1 MRRHGP
7 QATTGF
13 QQGDANVPSEA
24 YSPGDPGLWPARV
37 FSQRRQQI
45 QQREQRNLNGEQSLF
60 PPRLLFTRPRTLY
73 RSDAFTGASLACLPG
88 MEPFKGLE
96 GLAGSDLTAE
106 TSDSIQKPPSQVQLP
121 PPRGA
126 FSILVSSRQAIEEF
140 SAQSGSP
147 RGSCGFN
154 SAGPRAGSSDV
165 QEHGTAAVGR
175 ETLGPGQPGGRQGAP
190 GVTWHLIPHSPALPG
205 APRINASAFRP
216 PGVLGPHCPKG

>member
-60 PPRLLFTRPRTLY
+60 PPRLLFTRPCTLY

-106 TSDSIQKPPSQVQLP
+106 TSDSIQKPPSQVQLL
-121 PPRGA
+121 RRVE
-126 FSILVSSRQAIEEF
+126 L
-140 SAQSGSP
+140 
-147 RGSCGFN
+147 
-154 SAGPRAGSSDV
+154 
-165 QEHGTAAVGR
+165 
-175 ETLGPGQPGGRQGAP
+175 
-190 GVTWHLIPHSPALPG
+190 
-205 APRINASAFRP
+205 SAFLSAVARP
-216 PGVLGPHCPKG
+216 LRNSQLRPAPHEVPVASTAQGQGLAPPMCRSTVQRLWAGRRWDQDSLGGVKAPLA